1 MFQVP
6 QISCK
11 DCGCR
16 TLENLHPKN
25 TAMQLASASR
35 IIVYKVSDCNSFMH
49 KSLPSWECCQ
59 LCHLFIQSGSASFS
73 SVSISISSSL
83 GLSLPPLA
91 CLYLLLSVFL
101 YLCLSLLLCSPKIIV
116 VLSNSF
122 HRVCPSICTYVS
134 TFLSQ
139 FCALKN
145 AYYTRHFKSQ
155 FMISLLCHR
164 PMDDDQACP
173 LLPRQASQETDHNK
187 QSVQNGTV
195 RQYSELI
202 MWMK

>member
-1 MFQVP
+1 MGMLLVMP
-6 QISCK
+6 
-11 DCGCR
+11 
-16 TLENLHPKN
+16 
-25 TAMQLASASR
+25 
-35 IIVYKVSDCNSFMH
+35 SFYTIW
-49 KSLPSWECCQ
+49 LCVFLLCLYIDIFLSW
-59 LCHLFIQSGSASFS
+59 SF
-73 SVSISISSSL
+73 SSSL
-83 GLSLPPLA
+83 GVSLP
-91 CLYLLLSVFL
+91 LSVFL